1 MAPISFH
8 SRSARNIRIAKAPFF
23 TFLGYIKETSKDV
36 LHQQR
41 SKFIPWVRRHCVS
54 TFTISRTGQ
63 RTVHFRVLEPGLFL
77 FSFSRRQ
84 NYPNYKS
91 AIFYLFRSKVRRYC
105 ISTRGS
111 WIHILVLANQIR
123 PPDLLVLLSAN
134 QINATDHMTPFLQS
148 DSST

>member
-23 TFLGYIKETSKDV
+23 TFLGYIKEISKETFNQ
-36 LHQQR
+36 HR
-41 SKFIPWVRRHCVS
+41 SKFIPKVRKHCVS

-63 RTVHFRVLEPGLFL
+63 RTVHFRA
-77 FSFSRRQ
+77 R
-84 NYPNYKS
+84 KS
-91 AIFYLFRSKVRRYC
+91 AIFYLFRSKVSRYC

-134 QINATDHMTPFLQS
+134 QISATDHMTPFLQS